1 MRFAS
6 HASILMA
13 ILLAGCSVGTSRPL
27 SARKQAE
34 FNALVSGLGKVD
46 AIRPGGRVAGRIV
59 GYEMVACPAL
69 IKLIRLDREA
79 ARKTFRESL
88 DASGILVRLSGAVGL
103 AKIRDPAGAP
113 VLRQI
118 ASDGEAGEAVRA
130 TALFTLA
137 RLKRDGDDRFF
148 QSLLTTVHDPPLTVN
163 VVAAAIDGWSA
174 WPDRVD
180 RAVMRDRLNDEDEA
194 LRIAVYT
201 TLTRFAVDALF
212 ATRDKLTT
220 KDRPATLRQAAAR
233 LPRDEL
239 AEQAIADAAGE
250 KRSLRLAAVRYAAS
264 CNDPKALDIL
274 RTAAV
279 DGEIDVRLA
288 AADGLALFGA
298 PEDAR
303 LIEPLVDSPSLK
315 IALAA
320 IRKLRLINEPNTL
333 ADCLAD
339 EKRWQVRAAALKA
352 LAALDPARIL
362 TVWPKIAPLAA
373 DRSIVVRIAVA
384 EAADRAA
391 DPRVAGAICTLLG
404 SNSTV
409 VRRKAIA
416 VANRVTGLK
425 LHLPASATRRERAK
439 IVDAVRAWLRE
450 HHPSLAA
457 APTFTAPRPLDDR
470 RKKTLVR
477 LLDEVRTKTGS
488 VSPATLENLRKLGP
502 AAVHAIESEPRGTA
516 FWARLAGDVLPAI
529 SDAYL
534 QLSTI
539 RNGRVAARRQAA
551 LALVVHQHK
560 TGISTRVREEIVA
573 RLRVVDDYFVFRYLL
588 RAADASTP
596 AKTAGDGDPLDEAL
610 LVCLKQRDS
619 RIRAEAADALGRRKS
634 VKALDPLLRLLEDD
648 RSGVV
653 VAAAS
658 ALGHVGERRAVAA
671 LLLLLTHRS
680 PHVRLTS
687 AIALER
693 LGSVRGRIEL
703 IGHLHGRSRPLAVEA
718 IGFLRQARCQ
728 WAVGHLVTLLADE
741 DAAIVHETVEALRS
755 LAGKNFGYTR
765 FGPAARR
772 HQAIARWNTWWAE
785 QAKIHPTPV
794 SHTPP
799 LSPR

>member
-1 MRFAS
+1 MRFVS
-6 HASILMA
+6 HISILMA
-13 ILLAGCSVGTSRPL
+13 ILLAGCSAGISKPL

-34 FNALVSGLGKVD
+34 FDALLSGMGKVD
-46 AIRPGGRVAGRIV
+46 AIRPGGRVAGRTV

-79 ARKTFRESL
+79 AREAFRESL
-88 DASGILVRLSGAVGL
+88 EASSILVRLSGAVGL
-103 AKIRDPAGAP
+103 ARIRDPAGAP

-137 RLKRDGDDRFF
+137 RLKLDGEDRFF
-148 QSLLTTVHDPPLTVN
+148 QSLLTCVHDPPLSIN

-174 WPDRVD
+174 WPNRVD

-201 TLTRFAVDALF
+201 TLTRFATDALL
-212 ATRDKLTT
+212 AIVEKLTT
-220 KDRPATLRQAAAR
+220 KDRPATHRQAAAL

-250 KRSLRLAAVRYAAS
+250 KRPLRLAAVRYAAS

-279 DGEIDVRLA
+279 DDAIDVRLA
-288 AADGLALFGA
+288 AADGLVLFGT
-298 PEDAR
+298 PDDAR
-303 LIEPLVDSPSLK
+303 LIEPLVDNPSLK

-320 IRKLRLINEPNTL
+320 IHKLQLMSEPNTL

-352 LAALDPARIL
+352 LAALDPAHIL
-362 TVWPKIAPLAA
+362 AVWPKIAPLAA

-391 DPRVAGAICTLLG
+391 DPRVAGAVCTLLG

-416 VANRVTGLK
+416 VANRITGLK
-425 LHLPASATRRERAK
+425 LYLPASATRRERTEV
-439 IVDAVRAWLRE
+439 VDVVKAWLRK

-457 APTFTAPRPLDDR
+457 VPTFTTPQPLDDR

-477 LLDEVRTKTGS
+477 LLDEVRTKTGC
-488 VSPATLENLRKLGP
+488 VSPATLEKLRKLGP
-502 AAVHAIESEPRGTA
+502 AAVQAIESEPRDTT
-516 FWARLAGDVLPAI
+516 FWARLTSDVLPTL

-534 QLSTI
+534 QLNTV
-539 RNGRVAARRQAA
+539 RNARPAARRQAA
-551 LALVVHQHK
+551 LALVTHQHK
-560 TGISTRVREEIVA
+560 NGISTRVREEIVA

-588 RAADASTP
+588 RAADASTTT
-596 AKTAGDGDPLDEAL
+596 AKTDADGDPLDEAL
-610 LVCLKQRDS
+610 LACLKQRDS
-619 RIRAEAADALGRRKS
+619 RIRAEAASALGRRKS

-658 ALGHVGERRAVAA
+658 ALGHVGKRRAVAA

-680 PHVRLTS
+680 PHVRLTV

-703 IGHLHGRSRPLAVEA
+703 VGHLHGRSRPLAVEA
-718 IGFLRQARCQ
+718 IRFLQHARCQ
-728 WAVGHLVTLLADE
+728 WAVGHLVALLANE
-741 DAAIVHETVEALRS
+741 DAAVVQKSVEALRS
-755 LAGKNFGYTR
+755 LTGKNFGYTR
-765 FGPAARR
+765 SGPAARR
-772 HQAIARWNTWWAE
+772 HQAIARWNTWRVK
-785 QAKIHPTPV
+785 QAKIHP
-794 SHTPP
+794 
-799 LSPR
+799 R